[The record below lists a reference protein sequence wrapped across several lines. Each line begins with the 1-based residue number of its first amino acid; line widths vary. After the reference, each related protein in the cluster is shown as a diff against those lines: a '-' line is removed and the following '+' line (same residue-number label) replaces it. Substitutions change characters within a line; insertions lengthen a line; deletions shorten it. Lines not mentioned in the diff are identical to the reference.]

1 MYYIGVDIGGTN
13 IKMGVISAD
22 WEIIKLYKFQTGDNP
37 LETILKKI
45 EIILHEFEIKGI
57 GIAVAGLVDRE
68 GNIVK
73 SPNIPFF
80 NNFPLLKELKSRYT
94 IDIKIEND
102 ATVTALAE
110 ALFGEG
116 KNCQSFILL
125 TLGTG
130 IGGGLWFNG
139 RLSEFPMEVGHM
151 SIDYQG
157 RLCSCGATGC
167 LEIYASARA
176 IKNSLIEKIEKGEES
191 YIKSLYEGN
200 FYRAT
205 SEDIYRMAMEGDA
218 LCRNALKEAGKA
230 LGAGIANLINIFAPE
245 KIILTGGLS
254 KALNIYLETAI
265 KEAKKRALNGI
276 GENIKIV
283 QSCLVDRGGIL
294 GATALLRGQCRI

>member
-13 IKMGVISAD
+13 IKIGVISEE
-22 WEIIKLYKFQTGDNP
+22 WKVIKLCKYPTGSDPLKIVLKEIDN
-37 LETILKKI
+37 ILQEFKI
-45 EIILHEFEIKGI
+45 AGI
-57 GIAVAGLVDRE
+57 GIGVAGLVDRE
-68 GNIVK
+68 GKVVK

-80 NNFPLLKELKSRYT
+80 NNFPLLKEFKNKYT

-102 ATVTALAE
+102 ATAAAVAE

-139 RLSEFPMEVGHM
+139 KLSEFPMEAGHM

-157 RLCSCGATGC
+157 KLCSCGSTGC
-167 LEIYASARA
+167 LEVYASAKA
-176 IKNSLIEKIEKGEES
+176 IKSSLIERIERGAES
-191 YIKSLYEGN
+191 YIKTLYEGS

-205 SEDIYRMAMEGDA
+205 SEDIYRMAMEGDTV
-218 LCRNALKEAGKA
+218 CRDILKEAGKA
-230 LGAGIANLINIFAPE
+230 LGVGIANLMNIFAPE

-254 KALNIYLETAI
+254 KAVNIYLDTAI

-276 GENIKIV
+276 SENIKIV
-283 QSCLVDRGGIL
+283 PSCLVDIGGIL
-294 GATALLRGQCRI
+294 GATALLRDQCRI